1 MSKRSIAAALL
12 PDAKKQLFERNTSC
26 SRDTHTNCGSSSV
39 EALPMALPFP
49 FPITSES
56 LSEIVDA
63 LTRHIP
69 GEDYLERERSSSD
82 IILRLRAF
90 ALFLLS
96 DESRDTVLLLQTTER
111 TLNDAINHSICKFSA
126 REEKREQETKEATE
140 IDLR

>member
-1 MSKRSIAAALL
+1 MSKRSVAAALL
-12 PDAKKQLFERNTSC
+12 PDAKKQLFERNISC
-26 SRDTHTNCGSSSV
+26 LRDTQTAVVHQAFKAS
-39 EALPMALPFP
+39 PMALP

-96 DESRDTVLLLQTTER
+96 DESRDTVLSLQTTER
-111 TLNDAINHSICKFSA
+111 TVSDAINHSICKFSA
-126 REEKREQETKEATE
+126 REEATEKEGKEATE
-140 IDLR
+140 IDLC